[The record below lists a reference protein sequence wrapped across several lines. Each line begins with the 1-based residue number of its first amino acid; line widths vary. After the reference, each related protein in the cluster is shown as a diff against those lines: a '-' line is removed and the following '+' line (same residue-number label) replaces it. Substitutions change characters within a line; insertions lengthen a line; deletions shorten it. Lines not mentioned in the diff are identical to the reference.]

1 MNCYLVRKDCEAF
14 RKLAFENI
22 ASVAISFLEKN
33 PNQTDLDLSTH
44 TVVGSSTSCDSMN
57 DFLKDDNY
65 EIDSEIA
72 KETFNLRISKERIE
86 FLNLIEISNLKPKD
100 FCHTANFW
108 LKKQV

>member
-1 MNCYLVRKDCEAF
+1 MDYEEMRYFKTNR
-14 RKLAFENI
+14 
-22 ASVAISFLEKN
+22 EKN

-65 EIDSEIA
+65 ESDSEIA

-86 FLNLIEISNLKPKD
+86 FLNLIEISNLKSKD
-100 FCHTANFW
+100 FCHTANLS
-108 LKKQV
+108 LKN